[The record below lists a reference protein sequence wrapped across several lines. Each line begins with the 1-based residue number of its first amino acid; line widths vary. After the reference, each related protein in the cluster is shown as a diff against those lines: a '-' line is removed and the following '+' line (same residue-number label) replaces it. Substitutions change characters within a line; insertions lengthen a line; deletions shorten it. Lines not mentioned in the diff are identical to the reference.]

1 MTVENDAQLDSY
13 YQQRITQ
20 YQTSESALKTENN
33 QLTAQVDSLSS
44 SLETVK
50 SENQV
55 LSQANDALVAEETTD
70 EVTIEELQAENT
82 GLWAEVK

>member
-1 MTVENDAQLDSY
+1 MTVEKDAQLDSY